1 MMIREG
7 LDNLF
12 DLSLSVNKETAD
24 LQTNT
29 CAQIIEM
36 LQEVPGI
43 ILGDDVGMGKTYI
56 AFCTAVYFLSQNPK
70 KKIVI
75 ITPNWL
81 LNDKWYNDIRNFIEQ
96 NLLPGMV
103 RLKDSDI
110 KQIYQYGYGSYV
122 GQIKNAAKN
131 GKIILI
137 PINVFSSMGWKT
149 EKSFYLS
156 CWFKYRRFWGKTR
169 EQILEAMA
177 GNTDVYAPEDVGDM
191 GITFDEI
198 PDEFYASLDD
208 IYDSEGLSQTGIN
221 LLWDEI
227 KQLRYR
233 VVNMVIPKA
242 SLLILDEA
250 HKMKNEETVK
260 RRALISGI
268 SGNFEKGIFLT
279 ATPFQLGEG
288 ELRSVL
294 DMFKCSTASKDCLKE
309 FDALID
315 TLFTEMTMYEEY
327 MSTFENYVHEM
338 SLDEEELLEISIKN
352 ETAENT
358 SYDVKETYSVY
369 KKLLIQKDMLE
380 TVMKKLIVRNVK
392 SKDTYRKEIIG
403 SMDDDSKNGL
413 PLSEDSFIPYALME
427 KAIYQI
433 LNKGDR
439 TFIANVKQSFT
450 SSFEAVTNSNI
461 MLKDIKAMQM
471 FSKLDLDKI
480 AHPKVKKVCHK
491 TVDLL
496 MNGEKTL
503 LFCDRIETMN
513 TLRDMIGA
521 ELNRN
526 IDRNIKKLFPEN
538 GKKGFDNYCKRF
550 YAKQDVSWFLLQES
564 YIHSIL
570 IPVIRLCGANVSLIP
585 SARDISTDVNVLYQN
600 FNTTNKTNYMYVKRI
615 VEQLVFKRV
624 LQEIPDW
631 KKKLKNNAT
640 LLTTIFSIIDTDYIQ
655 LGLNLKHDDDE
666 EISLEESDNDIR
678 NISNDLINTVLN
690 YKGIWVL
697 YSDYLNK
704 LEPDDRDDIVNAM
717 IQFLRR
723 DRRFF
728 IQLRSMQEKYPNKKN
743 DYSFLISRTFEAG
756 SFLDWKSAYK
766 RFLERYVTETKAD
779 REAMCLGLDNK
790 ADVVAIINS
799 NTTTDARKR
808 IRAGF
813 NTPFYPQIL
822 IVTKTMQEGIDLQKE
837 CKVVMHYDM
846 EWNPASME
854 QRVGRVD
861 RIGSLISTLRESS
874 DDETLDVFYPFIK
887 NTIDE
892 SIYNTVKDREK
903 WFNLILGGTPQWDTF
918 EFDENVTNIKPWVFK
933 RLQIDLSVR

>member
-1 MMIREG
+1 MIRDE

-12 DLSLSVNKETAD
+12 DLSKSVNKETAD

-29 CAQIIEM
+29 CAQVVKM
-36 LQEVPGI
+36 LNDVPGI

-56 AFCTAVYFLSQNPK
+56 AFSTAVYFLSQYPR

-96 NLLPGMV
+96 NLLPDSV
-103 RLKDSDI
+103 ILKNSDI
-110 KQIYQYGYGSYV
+110 KQIYQSGFGTYV
-122 GQIKNAAKN
+122 GQLKNASKN
-131 GKIILI
+131 GKVILI
-137 PINVFSSMGWKT
+137 PINVFSSMGWKI

-156 CWFKYRRFWGKTR
+156 CWFKHRRFWGKTR
-169 EQILEAMA
+169 EEILDAM
-177 GNTDVYAPEDVGDM
+177 GGDTEVYAPEDLGDM
-191 GITFDEI
+191 GIGFDGI
-198 PDEFYASLDD
+198 PDEWYEPLDD
-208 IYDSEGLSQTGIN
+208 VYDTEGLSVNGISR
-221 LLWDEI
+221 LGEEI

-233 VVNMVIPKA
+233 IVNKVMPKA

-260 RRALISGI
+260 RRALVAGI
-268 SGNFEKGIFLT
+268 EKNFDKGIFLT

-294 DMFKCSTASKDCLKE
+294 NMFKCSTVERECIEK
-309 FDALID
+309 FDGLID
-315 TLFTEMTMYEEY
+315 RLFSEMTVYEEY
-327 MSTFENYVHEM
+327 MTLFENYVHEM
-338 SLDEEELLEISIKN
+338 SLDEEEQLEIAIKN
-352 ETAENT
+352 T
-358 SYDVKETYSVY
+358 STEGLFFDVKETYNVY
-369 KKLLIQKDMLE
+369 VKLLEQKNALE
-380 TVMKKLIVRNVK
+380 SAMRKLIIRNIK
-392 SKDTYRKEIIG
+392 AKDAYRKEIIG
-403 SMDDDSKNGL
+403 SMDDDNSRGL
-413 PLSEDSFIPYALME
+413 PLSEESFIPYALME

-450 SSFEAVTNSNI
+450 SSFEAVTSSNI
-461 MLKDIKAMQM
+461 MTKDIRAMQM
-471 FSKLDLDKI
+471 FAKLDLNLI
-480 AHPKVKKVCHK
+480 AHPKVSNVCHK
-491 TVDLL
+491 AVDLL
-496 MNGEKTL
+496 MNGDKTL
-503 LFCDRIETMN
+503 IFCDRIETMN
-513 TLRDMIGA
+513 TLKNTLGV

-526 IDRNIKKLFPEN
+526 IDKSIKKLFPEN
-538 GKKGFDNYCKRF
+538 GRKGFDNYCKRF

-570 IPVIRLCGANVSLIP
+570 IPVIRLCGADISLIP
-585 SARDISTDVNVLYQN
+585 NAIEINAEVNMLYQN

-615 VEQLVFKRV
+615 VEQIVFKKV
-624 LQEIPDW
+624 LYSLTDW
-631 KKKLKNNAT
+631 KHKLKDEKM

-655 LGLNLKHDDDE
+655 LGLNLKRDDDE
-666 EISLEESDNDIR
+666 EITVEESENDIR

-704 LEPDDRDDIVNAM
+704 LQPSERDDIVNAM

-728 IQLRSMQEKYPNKKN
+728 IQLRIMQDKYQNKKN
-743 DYSFLISRTFEAG
+743 DYSFLITRTFESG
-756 SFLDWKSAYK
+756 SFLDWKSAYQ
-766 RFLERYVTETKAD
+766 RFLERYTTETDAD
-779 REAMCLGLDNK
+779 REEMCLGLDNK
-790 ADVVAIINS
+790 ADVVSIINAS
-799 NTTTDARKR
+799 TTNDARKR
-808 IRAGF
+808 IKAGF

-837 CKVVMHYDM
+837 CKEVIHYDM

-861 RIGSLISTLRESS
+861 RIGSLISALREN
-874 DDETLDVFYPFIK
+874 DEEKTLDVYYPYIK

-903 WFNLILGGTPQWDTF
+903 WFNLILGGMPQWDTF
-918 EFDENVTNIKPWVFK
+918 ELDEDVTSIKPWVFK
-933 RLQIDLSVR
+933 SLQIDLSVR